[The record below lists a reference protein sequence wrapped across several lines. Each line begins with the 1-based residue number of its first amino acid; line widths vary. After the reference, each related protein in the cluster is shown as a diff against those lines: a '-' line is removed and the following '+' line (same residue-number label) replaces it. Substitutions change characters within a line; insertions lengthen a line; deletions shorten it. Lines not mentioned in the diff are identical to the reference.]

1 MKYYVLETHS
11 LGNADMTGHGLHSGL
26 EGSWALVVNQSLPTG
41 PGWTLLQSSQSRGVV
56 TEPTSRAAGHRA
68 GQGRGPQARLQGALP
83 CPGLRGE
90 LIREELFG
98 LISEVRVTVGG
109 ESLCKAVRGCEPRKH
124 EKPGL
129 PGQVKGWR
137 AGGPWGQWRAPPPGT
152 LCSLKASQGTWSAK
166 QPHHQLPWRAPLGQ
180 THPQTQREG
189 SVRLPPNPWLPGTWC
204 QTSVPLH

>member
-1 MKYYVLETHS
+1 M
-11 LGNADMTGHGLHSGL
+11 
-26 EGSWALVVNQSLPTG
+26 VNQSLPTG

-129 PGQVKGWR
+129 PGQGKGWR
-137 AGGPWGQWRAPPPGT
+137 AGGPWGPWRAPPPGT
-152 LCSLKASQGTWSAK
+152 PCSLKAPQGTWSAK
-166 QPHHQLPWRAPLGQ
+166 QPHHQLPREHLRGRPKGKAQDVSLQTRGCRGLGVRPQRLYISSAPRFPGHIRAQP
-180 THPQTQREG
+180 TPA
-189 SVRLPPNPWLPGTWC
+189 S
-204 QTSVPLH
+204 SF